1 MWKKQGA
8 GWVGSLSL
16 VDGRQANVVCVGSRE
31 NPKGTVLVLP
41 EEGTGQV
48 QTVDLSSGLE
58 WLHPGHVLEVLC
70 MQERAFGKSGLRP
83 PKDTVNR

>member
-1 MWKKQGA
+1 M
-8 GWVGSLSL
+8 
-16 VDGRQANVVCVGSRE
+16 
-31 NPKGTVLVLP
+31 P

-48 QTVDLSSGLE
+48 QTVDLSSALE

-70 MQERAFGKSGLRP
+70 MLERAFGKSGLLP

>member
-31 NPKGTVLVLP
+31 NPKGAVLVLP
-41 EEGTGQV
+41 EEETGQV
-48 QTVDLSSGLE
+48 QTMQLSSGLE
-58 WLHPGHVLEVLC
+58 RLYPCHVLEVLC
-70 MQERAFGKSGLRP
+70 MQERAFGKSGLHP
-83 PKDTVNR
+83 PKDTANR